1 MAMSMSLQAKYHLCS
16 AGWLESGRVAYPTA
30 YASQNCGSGVVG
42 IIDYGQRN
50 NKSEMWDVF
59 CYRIKDVNC
68 TCKAG
73 YVGDGFSCSGNLLQV
88 LMSVPSLT
96 NFLTEVLA
104 YSNSSARGRA
114 FLNHLTD
121 LSIRNTLFVPHNSGL
136 GENETLSGRDI
147 EHHLA
152 SVRVFFYN
160 DLVNGTVLRTTLG
173 SQLLITSSQ
182 DRRQPETRF
191 VDGRAILQWDIF
203 ASNGIIHVISRPLK
217 APPAP
222 LASAHTGMG
231 TGIFF
236 ATVLVFGAATLA
248 AYSYF
253 RLSRRAAGFQHFES
267 EEDIDVAA
275 LGKQQPENIPN
286 PLYESTPSAPP
297 EPSCDH
303 FMDAEDQQPDNSD
316 PLGAL

>member
-1 MAMSMSLQAKYHLCS
+1 
-16 AGWLESGRVAYPTA
+16 
-30 YASQNCGSGVVG
+30 
-42 IIDYGQRN
+42 
-50 NKSEMWDVF
+50 
-59 CYRIKDVNC
+59 
-68 TCKAG
+68 
-73 YVGDGFSCSGNLLQV
+73 
-88 LMSVPSLT
+88 
-96 NFLTEVLA
+96 
-104 YSNSSARGRA
+104 
-114 FLNHLTD
+114 
-121 LSIRNTLFVPHNSGL
+121 
-136 GENETLSGRDI
+136 TLSGRDI

-152 SVRVFFYN
+152 NVSIFFYN
-160 DLVNGTVLRTTLG
+160 DLVNGTVLQTKLG

-182 DRRQPETRF
+182 DQQQPETRF

-222 LASAHTGMG
+222 VASVHTGVG

-236 ATVLVFGAATLA
+236 ATALVFGAAALA

-253 RLSRRAAGFQHFES
+253 RLNRRTAGFQHFES

-297 EPSCDH
+297 EPSYDY
-303 FMDAEDQQPDNSD
+303 FMDSEDQQLDNTD